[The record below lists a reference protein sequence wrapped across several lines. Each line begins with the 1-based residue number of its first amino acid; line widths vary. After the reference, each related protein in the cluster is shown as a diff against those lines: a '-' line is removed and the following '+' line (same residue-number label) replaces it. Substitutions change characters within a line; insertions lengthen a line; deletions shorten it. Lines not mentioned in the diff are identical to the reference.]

1 MMDWT
6 KAYSGTVIWV
16 SKDKSKIKVKT
27 HGGVATFDNEG
38 FKVGD
43 EIMFILD
50 PASNKPLRILPK
62 DVALLKIA
70 MIQEPIHQL
79 ALMEDLVDP
88 FKPIDEEVEDDSE
101 ECIRHILEE
110 DIDQSGFEP
119 GEDAEEWFDFVGL
132 TDPFGESDWDHN

>member
-70 MIQEPIHQL
+70 MIQEPMHQL
-79 ALMEDLVDP
+79 ALMNEDVEL
-88 FKPIDEEVEDDSE
+88 INNEEVEDDSE

-110 DIDQSGFEP
+110 DIDSSGFEP

>member
-70 MIQEPIHQL
+70 MIQEPMHQL
-79 ALMEDLVDP
+79 ALMNEDVEL
-88 FKPIDEEVEDDSE
+88 INNEEVEDDSE

-110 DIDQSGFEP
+110 DIDSSGFEP
-119 GEDAEEWFDFVGL
+119 GEDAEEWFDFVGF